1 MAGQTIKFRTAAALV
16 GLVTAF
22 SAQAQITK
30 CVDARGNVTYT
41 DSAEGS
47 CRNAIVM
54 DIRETV
60 PMVTPVAS
68 SNSANGTQSTRSAM
82 LLMTGVAMPV
92 VRTSAWASL
101 PLQQRV
107 SPDART
113 VSMARQA
120 LSETDRALASMRTQ
134 KIASSH

>member
-1 MAGQTIKFRTAAALV
+1 MAGQRFKFRTAAALV

-22 SAQAQITK
+22 GAQAQITK

-47 CRNAIVM
+47 CRNAVVM

-60 PMVTPVAS
+60 PVVTPTPLS
-68 SNSANGTQSTRSAM
+68 DSANDSQATRSA
-82 LLMTGVAMPV
+82 LLFMTGVAMPV
-92 VRTSAWASL
+92 VRMSAWASL

-134 KIASSH
+134 KIASSR